1 MIGALAYEPHF
12 LDHLAPVW
20 HALPESERGEFRTD
34 PALAPRARAL
44 GIEPVEVPYPKAI
57 PAEPAPSFAGRLT
70 LVASYGDLKKGRRM
84 GLGPFVYLEHGIGQS
99 YIGDAHAK
107 EHPSYSGGRN
117 RADVVLNLVP
127 NENAAQRWRDSYP
140 DTPVEVIG
148 CPKLDTLPAKEPGP
162 VTVAVSTHFPC
173 SIAPETQSALGN
185 YLHAIEKLPHAVIG
199 HGHPRYFGLDRIYK
213 RIGVEYVPEFTD
225 VCRRAD
231 VYVCDNSS
239 TLYEFAAT
247 GRPVVVLN
255 APSYR
260 RDVDHG
266 LRFWEAADVG
276 IQVNRPSE
284 LAPAIERALAG
295 DTSNREHALDIVYA
309 YRSGAAERAARAI
322 AGLREAVAA

>member
-20 HALPESERGEFRTD
+20 HALPASERGEFRVD
-34 PALAPRARAL
+34 PTLAPRARAL
-44 GIEPVEVPYPKAI
+44 GIEPTEVPYPKPI

-70 LVASYGDLKKGRRM
+70 LIASYGDLKKGRRM
-84 GLGPFVYLEHGIGQS
+84 GLGPFVYLEHGIAQS
-99 YIGDAHAK
+99 YSGDPHTEA
-107 EHPSYSGGRN
+107 HPSYSGGRG

-127 NENAAQRWRDSYP
+127 NEHAADRWRANYP
-140 DTPVEVIG
+140 GTPVEVIG

-173 SIAPETQSALGN
+173 SVAPETQSALGQ
-185 YLHAIEKLPHAVIG
+185 YLHAIEKLPYTVIG
-199 HGHPRYFGLDRIYK
+199 HGHPRYFGLDRVYK
-213 RIGVEYVPEFTD
+213 RIGVEYVPDFAD

-255 APSYR
+255 STAYR
-260 RDVDHG
+260 RDVHHG
-266 LRFWEAADVG
+266 LRFWDAADVG
-276 IQVNRPSE
+276 IQVNRPQE
-284 LAPAIERALAG
+284 LAGAVERALAG
-295 DTSNREHALDIVYA
+295 DIANREHALDIVYA
-309 YRSGAAERAARAI
+309 YRSGAAERAVAAI
-322 AGLREAVAA
+322 ASIREAVAA